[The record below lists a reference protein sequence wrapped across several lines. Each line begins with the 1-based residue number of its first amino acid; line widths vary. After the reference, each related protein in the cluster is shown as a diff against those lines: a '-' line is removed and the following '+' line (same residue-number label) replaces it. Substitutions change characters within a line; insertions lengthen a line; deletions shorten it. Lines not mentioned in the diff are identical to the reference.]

1 MGAKDHKR
9 GEKIT
14 FHNMGVAGHG
24 DRFKEAKEKGW
35 KMKTFAEIMEYLGHS
50 DVGRI
55 RIYTQPHK
63 KRTSKILSIIFFVLF

>member
-24 DRFKEAKEKGW
+24 ERFKEAKEKGW
-35 KMKTFAEIMEYLGHS
+35 KMMTLAEIIKHLGHT

-55 RIYTQPHK
+55 HI
-63 KRTSKILSIIFFVLF
+63 